1 MKNKE
6 ITFDKEDCFAGKP
19 FFTKVIKKWKFY
31 SMQSEIKWVWSQNIL
46 RDFKW
51 KQFCYLK
58 LKSKFFLWYIS
69 SLWRKAFFDLGHQK
83 EICEDVTVCKVQ
95 SSSCYLRKASYIPSN
110 LRTNGAP
117 AIRGH
122 GRFWVIAWN
131 HRKYFWREMMKIGK
145 ILNTAMI
152 TFTSKCWME

>member
-6 ITFDKEDCFAGKP
+6 LTFDKEDCFTGKP
-19 FFTKVIKKWKFY
+19 FFIKVIKKWKFY
-31 SMQSEIKWVWSQNIL
+31 SVQSEIKIFFEIL
-46 RDFKW
+46 NENNFVTLNSEISS
-51 KQFCYLK
+51 FCDT
-58 LKSKFFLWYIS
+58 FIS

-152 TFTSKCWME
+152 DFISKCWME